1 MAIHKKIDGEDRV
14 IANESVISHNQLS
27 NRNEYGAHPISAI
40 RKLPEKLHE
49 LKEKDAELERKLVEH
64 DTEADKAIED
74 LKTQDAI
81 LKNKQDY
88 IEKHSKQIDFN
99 VNDNLEAS
107 FRNYDGGI
115 KTFVTGYLPDEDT
128 LTLNRDSKIALQK
141 VYTDDKTIEGTGFND
156 YSALRIK
163 YPADE
168 DTIITDTENKNI
180 YATAIRDDISK
191 ITPKHIR
198 DKEEEYENRFGAV
211 TNELKRQDSVDQYQ
225 KSLIDDL
232 QTRTRGMG
240 GWLDAY
246 NFGKNPSQE
255 DLTKY
260 ALQDIGIEN
269 QEDIWNGTR
278 VRNLYNDDIWIWDSE
293 SKSWSNQGPDQK
305 ISDANNAGVHGLVT
319 GSTEDYYASIDGQG
333 RITINGVEEK
343 DIELET
349 RIEKH
354 EKDVEEKFTHYVTL
368 DTDQSIDSVKSFNK
382 YIELKANHDVDLNV
396 DIADNETFKIGQQGG
411 QGVVSAQ
418 QLEVRTHD
426 NKFHF
431 GYIDGDGQYRQF
443 IIADNPIT
451 DLGEHEHPFQD
462 LYLSRNL
469 TNGDKSISIEHIADI
484 DDVQALSDIGLK
496 YRGDFTSE
504 NPYDIYDVVKYDKYY
519 FLSLLK
525 NNVATPSLDN
535 DTNWKCLNRHSI
547 NSEKVKVVEEVD
559 TKAYL
564 VNDSNVAANDYKE
577 LKRNT
582 NVYIENNELYDKRG
596 IVSSKEY
603 VDEQIKTVI
612 SDSQEVNAQ
621 LRSDLDNEITNR
633 ETADNNLRT
642 DLNKEINDRKAGD
655 STLQEA
661 LNQEIKDR
669 QTGDESLQQNLDQE
683 VQDRTEALEALE
695 KKVNDEIQVK
705 LNEQADK
712 LDKEIQDRTDADS
725 DLQSKLNKEIQDR
738 TAADTETNTRID
750 NLKTSELENDGDGS
764 SPFATQYY
772 VDQYGGKID
781 SISVNG
787 KENKLPIDE
796 DKNVDI
802 TIPTKTSEL
811 TNDGDGEPDA
821 KYATQEYVVNLVSTN
836 TARYLT
842 ASADSDVMS
851 AIFASFDAVKAG
863 PWYRN
868 GKETQPT
875 NNDYA
880 TFEYHRMVEGSEIPQ
895 HEYWRAVY
903 QVDHETGEGA
913 WSVQSKLGSMLT
925 MEQQKALDS
934 GITST
939 LVSQITTNKND
950 IASLKTNLETNYYT
964 KQETYSQAEVNELL
978 KNVSAITIRR
988 WA

>member
-1 MAIHKKIDGEDRV
+1 M
-14 IANESVISHNQLS
+14 
-27 NRNEYGAHPISAI
+27 
-40 RKLPEKLHE
+40 
-49 LKEKDAELERKLVEH
+49 
-64 DTEADKAIED
+64 
-74 LKTQDAI
+74 
-81 LKNKQDY
+81 
-88 IEKHSKQIDFN
+88 
-99 VNDNLEAS
+99 
-107 FRNYDGGI
+107 
-115 KTFVTGYLPDEDT
+115 
-128 LTLNRDSKIALQK
+128 
-141 VYTDDKTIEGTGFND
+141 
-156 YSALRIK
+156 
-163 YPADE
+163 
-168 DTIITDTENKNI
+168 
-180 YATAIRDDISK
+180 
-191 ITPKHIR
+191 
-198 DKEEEYENRFGAV
+198 
-211 TNELKRQDSVDQYQ
+211 
-225 KSLIDDL
+225 
-232 QTRTRGMG
+232 
-240 GWLDAY
+240 
-246 NFGKNPSQE
+246 
-255 DLTKY
+255 
-260 ALQDIGIEN
+260 
-269 QEDIWNGTR
+269 
-278 VRNLYNDDIWIWDSE
+278 
-293 SKSWSNQGPDQK
+293 
-305 ISDANNAGVHGLVT
+305 
-319 GSTEDYYASIDGQG
+319 
-333 RITINGVEEK
+333 
-343 DIELET
+343 
-349 RIEKH
+349 
-354 EKDVEEKFTHYVTL
+354 
-368 DTDQSIDSVKSFNK
+368 
-382 YIELKANHDVDLNV
+382 
-396 DIADNETFKIGQQGG
+396 
-411 QGVVSAQ
+411 
-418 QLEVRTHD
+418 
-426 NKFHF
+426 
-431 GYIDGDGQYRQF
+431 
-443 IIADNPIT
+443 
-451 DLGEHEHPFQD
+451 
-462 LYLSRNL
+462 
-469 TNGDKSISIEHIADI
+469 
-484 DDVQALSDIGLK
+484 
-496 YRGDFTSE
+496 
-504 NPYDIYDVVKYDKYY
+504 
-519 FLSLLK
+519 
-525 NNVATPSLDN
+525 
-535 DTNWKCLNRHSI
+535 
-547 NSEKVKVVEEVD
+547 
-559 TKAYL
+559 
-564 VNDSNVAANDYKE
+564 
-577 LKRNT
+577 
-582 NVYIENNELYDKRG
+582 
-596 IVSSKEY
+596 
-603 VDEQIKTVI
+603 
-612 SDSQEVNAQ
+612 
-621 LRSDLDNEITNR
+621 
-633 ETADNNLRT
+633 
-642 DLNKEINDRKAGD
+642 
-655 STLQEA
+655 
-661 LNQEIKDR
+661 
-669 QTGDESLQQNLDQE
+669 DQE

-764 SPFATQYY
+764 SPFATQDY